1 MRLINTITYI
11 FSLTVVIPPPASA
24 FPIDISTSKVTG
36 IRSPLVP
43 SPTPSSRRWDNGS
56 QTPSDPQVFCRGE
69 FEAPI
74 FTTGDEDLGGPGV
87 LI

>member
-1 MRLINTITYI
+1 MRLINTITYVFPLAI
-11 FSLTVVIPPPASA
+11 VIPPPASA
-24 FPIDISTSKVTG
+24 FPVGISTSKVTG
-36 IRSPLVP
+36 IRPPPVLP
-43 SPTPSSRRWDNGS
+43 PTPSSRRWDNGS
-56 QTPSDPQVFCRGE
+56 QTPSDPQVFCRSE